1 MNRLTRRE
9 RILIYIIVGVL
20 FVVGNLT
27 LLTSLKNRHI
37 RLKADLAQK
46 RTEIQA
52 MKVILAE
59 SDQWTARQ
67 KWLTA
72 NQPRLTNPEQTRVQ
86 LLEQIKEVARAHE
99 VLLESP
105 ELGDLEVQSA
115 YRSVSVQ
122 VTTKGSWASTVQFLH
137 AMQQPDR
144 FIVFETANIQID
156 PGNASRMSC
165 KFKIAKWY
173 AL

>member
-9 RILIYIIVGVL
+9 RILIYIVAGGL
-20 FVVGNLT
+20 FIAGNLM
-27 LLTSLKNRHI
+27 LLTSLKNRHVRI
-37 RLKADLAQK
+37 KADLAQK
-46 RTEIQA
+46 RTEMQA
-52 MKVILAE
+52 MKVILAA
-59 SDQWTARQ
+59 SDQAAARQ
-67 KWLTA
+67 AWWTA

-86 LLEQIKEVARAHE
+86 LLEQIKEAARANE

-105 ELGDLEVQSA
+105 ELGNLEVQSA
-115 YRSVSVQ
+115 YRAVSVQ
-122 VTTKGSWASTVQFLH
+122 ITTKSSWANLVKFLH

-156 PGNASRMSC
+156 PGDATRMAC

>member
-9 RILIYIIVGVL
+9 RILIYIIAGVL
-20 FVVGNLT
+20 LIVGNLA
-27 LLTSLKNRHI
+27 LLASLKNRHL
-37 RLKADLAQK
+37 RLKTEVAQK

-67 KWLTA
+67 AWLATH
-72 NQPRLTNPEQTRVQ
+72 QPRLTNPEQTRVQ
-86 LLEQIKEVARAHE
+86 LLEQIKEAARANE

-105 ELGDLEVQSA
+105 ELGNLEVQSA

-122 VTTKGSWASTVQFLH
+122 VTAKSSWANVVKFLH
-137 AMQQPDR
+137 TMQKPDR

-156 PGNASRMSC
+156 PGDASRMSC